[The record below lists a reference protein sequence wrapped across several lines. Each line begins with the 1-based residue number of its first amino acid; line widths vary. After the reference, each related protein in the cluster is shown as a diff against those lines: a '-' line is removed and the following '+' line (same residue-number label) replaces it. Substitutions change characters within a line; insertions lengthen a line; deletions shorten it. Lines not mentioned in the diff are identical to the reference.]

1 MGLGLQTGGAG
12 GDIKPF
18 IKFDARAGR
27 MFRVDRTQTAGG
39 QWESNEVDISRD
51 FTAIFDLATI
61 KVGWVNFTPQGP
73 IQRMVVL
80 GKEPMP
86 PRPADVNAEGKPA
99 FKQGFE
105 FDLMLSKGN
114 GGGPVRKLGS
124 SAGCVIE
131 AIDALHDE
139 YSGTPEARDGKLP
152 IVKLVDTKA
161 VKAGQSTNY
170 KPIFQISGWVDRP
183 AEMSGATPAAAPK
196 PTASASASPPSTGST
211 QAAPPQ
217 ARPAPQPAAAM
228 DASDFG

>member
-39 QWESNEVDISRD
+39 QWESNEADISRD
-51 FTAIFDLATI
+51 FTAIFDLANI

-86 PRPADVNAEGKPA
+86 PRPNDVNAEGKPA

-139 YSGTPEARDGKLP
+139 YNSAAEAKDGKLP
-152 IVKLVDTKA
+152 IVRLADTKA

-170 KPIFQISGWVDRP
+170 KPIFQITGWVDRP
-183 AEMSGATPAAAPK
+183 AEMTGAPVTAK
-196 PTASASASPPSTGST
+196 PTATASPPSTGST
-211 QAAPPQ
+211 QTPPPQ

>member
-27 MFRVDRTQTAGG
+27 MFRVDRTQSAGG
-39 QWESNEVDISRD
+39 QWESNEADITQD
-51 FTAIFDLATI
+51 FTAIFDLANI

-73 IQRMVVL
+73 IQRMVIL
-80 GKEPMP
+80 GAEPMP
-86 PRPADVNAEGKPA
+86 PRPADMNAEGKPA

-105 FDLMLSKGN
+105 FDLLLSKGV

-131 AIDALHDE
+131 AIDLLHDE
-139 YSGTPEARDGKLP
+139 YKAAPESATGKLP

-170 KPIFQISGWVDRP
+170 KPIFQIAGWVDRP
-183 AEMSGATPAAAPK
+183 AEMSGAAAPSAK
-196 PTASASASPPSTGST
+196 PTATATPPSTGST
-211 QAAPPQ
+211 QAPPPT

>member
-12 GDIKPF
+12 GEIKPF

-27 MFRVDRTQTAGG
+27 MFRVDRTQSAGG
-39 QWESNEVDISRD
+39 QWESNEADISRD
-51 FTAIFDLATI
+51 FTAIFDLANI
-61 KVGWVNFTPQGP
+61 RVGWVNFTPQGP

-80 GKEPMP
+80 GKEPIP
-86 PRPADVNAEGKPA
+86 ARPNDVTAEGKPA

-105 FDLMLSKGN
+105 FDLLLSKGN
-114 GGGPVRKLGS
+114 GGGPVRKFGS

-139 YSGTPEARDGKLP
+139 YSGSPEARDGKLP
-152 IVKLVDTKA
+152 IVRLVDTKA

-183 AEMSGATPAAAPK
+183 AEMAGTPAPSTK
-196 PTASASASPPSTGST
+196 PTATATPPSTGST
-211 QAAPPQ
+211 QAPPPQ
-217 ARPAPQPAAAM
+217 ARLAPQPAAAM

>member
-51 FTAIFDLATI
+51 FTAILDLANI

-73 IQRMVVL
+73 IQRMVIL

-86 PRPADVNAEGKPA
+86 ARPADVTAEGKPA

-105 FDLMLSKGN
+105 FDLLLSKAN
-114 GGGPVRKLGS
+114 GGGPVRKFGS

-152 IVKLVDTKA
+152 IVRLIDTKA

-170 KPIFQISGWVDRP
+170 RPIFQISGWVDRP
-183 AEMSGATPAAAPK
+183 AELAGASAPPAK
-196 PTASASASPPSTGST
+196 PTATATPPSTGST
-211 QAAPPQ
+211 QAPPPS
-217 ARPAPQPAAAM
+217 ARPAPQPAAM